1 MTTKTFKPYSASVLW
16 VAGFILSGMGLY
28 FILLRPPLLPEDLH
42 YMETSM
48 QTVKQH
54 LPMLPTWLQKVFW
67 VLGGHLFTTGLLTVF
82 ISRTSFRIRS
92 PGVFTVAVLAGL
104 SSIGWMTVV
113 NFTIGSDFRWL
124 LLSFTLPWVVALVLY
139 RLRI

>member
-1 MTTKTFKPYSASVLW
+1 MTLKPYSASVLS

-42 YMETSM
+42 YMGTSM
-48 QTVKQH
+48 RTVKQH
-54 LPMLPTWLQKVFW
+54 LPMLPSWLQKVFW

-82 ISRTSFRIRS
+82 MARTSFRTRS
-92 PGVFTVAVLAGL
+92 PGVVTITMLAGL
-104 SSIGWMTVV
+104 SSIGWMTIV
-113 NFTIGSDFRWL
+113 NFIIGSDFMWL
-124 LLSFTLPWVVALVLY
+124 LLSFTFPWVVALVLY